1 MQAGALGY
9 KYGFSKKLCFCSVY
23 PRMCG
28 QRYLDGWVIDYNLF
42 REHESLDYKTPGEVA
57 KVSVPFSE
65 WEDVVEAS
73 SPDDRPRVRNLREV
87 RARLRTLKCRS

>member
-1 MQAGALGY
+1 M
-9 KYGFSKKLCFCSVY
+9 Y
-23 PRMCG
+23 PRKRG

-73 SPDDRPRVRNLREV
+73 SPDDRPRVRNLREA